1 MMTRTDYAYQ
11 QIKNWLLNGNLKP
24 GETISSYKLAE
35 VLKLSRTPVIS
46 ALKRLEQEGYIEVIP
61 QVGCMVK
68 LPTVK
73 EAREKFMIRA
83 VLEGF
88 AAELAAYKRTD
99 KDIEELKAIY
109 EQSIIVAQG
118 SNPVE
123 YAKWNKEFHLK
134 IAQMANMDALM
145 DLLEGF
151 WENISFHAASTDFL
165 LERHAV
171 SIKEHG
177 QILSA
182 IESGNSSKARR
193 FMETHLRKCTND
205 FCDSIAKFSRELNLE
220 ESKTYKSSTDNLLSP
235 EELSV

>member
-1 MMTRTDYAYQ
+1 
-11 QIKNWLLNGNLKP
+11 
-24 GETISSYKLAE
+24 
-35 VLKLSRTPVIS
+35 
-46 ALKRLEQEGYIEVIP
+46 
-61 QVGCMVK
+61 
-68 LPTVK
+68 
-73 EAREKFMIRA
+73 MIRA

-151 WENISFHAASTDFL
+151 WENISFHAASTDF
-165 LERHAV
+165 
-171 SIKEHG
+171 
-177 QILSA
+177 
-182 IESGNSSKARR
+182 
-193 FMETHLRKCTND
+193 C
-205 FCDSIAKFSRELNLE
+205 
-220 ESKTYKSSTDNLLSP
+220 
-235 EELSV
+235 

>member
-1 MMTRTDYAYQ
+1 MTRTDYAYQ

-61 QVGCMVK
+61 QVGCMVR

-151 WENISFHAASTDFL
+151 WENISFHAASTDF
-165 LERHAV
+165 
-171 SIKEHG
+171 
-177 QILSA
+177 
-182 IESGNSSKARR
+182 
-193 FMETHLRKCTND
+193 C
-205 FCDSIAKFSRELNLE
+205 
-220 ESKTYKSSTDNLLSP
+220 
-235 EELSV
+235 

>member
-1 MMTRTDYAYQ
+1 
-11 QIKNWLLNGNLKP
+11 
-24 GETISSYKLAE
+24 
-35 VLKLSRTPVIS
+35 
-46 ALKRLEQEGYIEVIP
+46 
-61 QVGCMVK
+61 MVK

-134 IAQMANMDALM
+134 IAQM
-145 DLLEGF
+145 
-151 WENISFHAASTDFL
+151 
-165 LERHAV
+165 
-171 SIKEHG
+171 
-177 QILSA
+177 QIW
-182 IESGNSSKARR
+182 
-193 FMETHLRKCTND
+193 MH
-205 FCDSIAKFSRELNLE
+205 
-220 ESKTYKSSTDNLLSP
+220 
-235 EELSV
+235 